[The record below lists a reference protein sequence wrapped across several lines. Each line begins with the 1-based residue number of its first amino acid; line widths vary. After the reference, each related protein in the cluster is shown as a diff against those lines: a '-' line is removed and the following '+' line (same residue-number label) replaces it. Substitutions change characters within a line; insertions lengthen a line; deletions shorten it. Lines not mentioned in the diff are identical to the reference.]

1 MPPHASAESRVRALN
16 IRNGTFL
23 ATYRLVLLHVLYIL
37 PKQPTCTCSAPG
49 VAWIVLGKQL
59 RAARFAK
66 IKYDS
71 VRGLVGHHTG
81 AVGKR
86 RKP

>member
-1 MPPHASAESRVRALN
+1 MISDRSTVCPLTRPQRAGARAGD

-49 VAWIVLGKQL
+49 VAWIVLGKQCARRVL
-59 RAARFAK
+59 R
-66 IKYDS
+66 
-71 VRGLVGHHTG
+71 
-81 AVGKR
+81 
-86 RKP
+86 

>member
-1 MPPHASAESRVRALN
+1 MRASN

-49 VAWIVLGKQL
+49 EAWIVVGKQC
-59 RAARFAK
+59 ARRVCCM

-71 VRGLVGHHTG
+71 VRRLVGHHTG